1 MFYQVSFRG
10 NKKGSTLWAFP
21 KTRYL
26 PGNSANSSSRIW
38 ICVRFSGLGSMRWEI
53 GGPGLPAVA
62 HVERE
67 KAACTRGLI
76 IMFRVTNE
84 FKNARITRTIR
95 FTEKLYEELWKTAK
109 EADVS
114 FNLVVLKCCKY
125 ALDHKEDEEK
135 E

>member
-1 MFYQVSFRG
+1 
-10 NKKGSTLWAFP
+10 
-21 KTRYL
+21 
-26 PGNSANSSSRIW
+26 
-38 ICVRFSGLGSMRWEI
+38 MRWEI

>member
-1 MFYQVSFRG
+1 MCFSQ
-10 NKKGSTLWAFP
+10 N
-21 KTRYL
+21 RYL
-26 PGNSANSSSRIW
+26 PGNSADNRLIQNLDL
-38 ICVRFSGLGSMRWEI
+38 CKAFRFRQHEVGNR
-53 GGPGLPAVA
+53 GPGLPAVA
-62 HVERE
+62 HVERG

-125 ALDHKEDEEK
+125 ALDHKEVEEK